1 MAEHLSARQRRP
13 SMARRGKRRIGAFS
27 KRLSFSDLDGR
38 TNAGKFVN
46 SIKNDLEAQIG
57 NPSAG
62 QQILIKLIAIKMLR
76 CEMMFDQ
83 VLSKPNGGDLQDRVE
98 NYFLAWSNS
107 VRRDLEAL
115 GVLDSPGGIDAL
127 FSLDPAAMT
136 DSQLDAAL
144 AMMERRKAAWANGEA
159 ERRDDTGLIELS
171 APASGYET
179 GGGL

>member
-13 SMARRGKRRIGAFS
+13 SMARRKKRRIGAFS

-46 SIKNDLEAQIG
+46 SIKSDLEGQIG
-57 NPSAG
+57 NPSPG
-62 QQILIKLIAIKMLR
+62 QQILIKLIAIKVLR
-76 CEMMFDQ
+76 CEMMYDQ
-83 VLSKPNGGDLQDRVE
+83 VLSKPDGGDLQDRVE

-115 GVLDSPGGIDAL
+115 GVLDSPGNTDAL

-136 DSQLDAAL
+136 DEQLDAAVEAFGRL
-144 AMMERRKAAWANGEA
+144 AGSAHGAEPRGEIEIIQME
-159 ERRDDTGLIELS
+159 
-171 APASGYET
+171 APDSDYDVT
-179 GGGL
+179 Q

>member
-1 MAEHLSARQRRP
+1 MTEHLSARQRRP
-13 SMARRGKRRIGAFS
+13 SMARRKKRRIGAFS
-27 KRLSFSDLDGR
+27 KRLAFSDLDGR

-62 QQILIKLIAIKMLR
+62 QQILIKLVALKVLR
-76 CEMMFDQ
+76 CEMMYDQ
-83 VLSKPNGGDLQDRVE
+83 VLSKPDGGDLQDRVE

-115 GVLDSPGGIDAL
+115 GVLASSSGIDAL

-144 AMMERRKAAWANGEA
+144 ALMERRQTAWAHAEA
-159 ERRDDTGLIELS
+159 ERRDLIELEGT
-171 APASGYET
+171 AAGYDA
-179 GGGL
+179 G

>member
-13 SMARRGKRRIGAFS
+13 SMARRKKRRIGAFS
-27 KRLSFSDLDGR
+27 KRLAFPDPGLR
-38 TNAGKFVN
+38 PNAGKFVN

-62 QQILIKLIAIKMLR
+62 QQILIKLIAVKMLR
-76 CEMMFDQ
+76 CEMMYDQ

-115 GVLDSPGGIDAL
+115 GVLDSPCSFHALFGID
-127 FSLDPAAMT
+127 PAPMT
-136 DSQLDAAL
+136 DEQLDAAL
-144 AMMERRKAAWANGEA
+144 SLRQRRHAV
-159 ERRDDTGLIELS
+159 L
-171 APASGYET
+171 
-179 GGGL
+179 

>member
-13 SMARRGKRRIGAFS
+13 SMARRKKRRIGAFS

-57 NPSAG
+57 NPSPG
-62 QQILIKLIAIKMLR
+62 QQILIKLIAIKVLR
-76 CEMMFDQ
+76 CEMMYDQ
-83 VLSKPNGGDLQDRVE
+83 VLSKPDGGDLQDRVE

-115 GVLDSPGGIDAL
+115 GVLDSASSSIDAL
-127 FSLDPAAMT
+127 LDMDPAAMT
-136 DSQLDAAL
+136 DEQLDAAL
-144 AMMERRKAAWANGEA
+144 ALLERRLAGWAHVEA
-159 ERRDDTGLIELS
+159 ERPGEI
-171 APASGYET
+171 GII
-179 GGGL
+179 